1 MSLFLYLLLSFSKS
15 FILIGR
21 FNFFIFLTFLTAL
34 LLYCKLCNDRLSDSS
49 LNTKKDDNSER
60 LPERGWRSGWST
72 RLPPMWPGFNSR
84 RRRHM
89 WVEFVVG
96 SLRCSERFS
105 SGYSGFPLS
114 SKTNIS
120 KVQFCQESGR
130 QKTTM
135 WMCYLQTVIC
145 LLYLFIYLACVAM
158 VASVSGS
165 SYSESCGESK
175 IPLII

>member
-60 LPERGWRSGWST
+60 LPERGWRSGWSA

-89 WVEFVVG
+89 WVKFVVDL
-96 SLRCSERFS
+96 SLAPTGFS
-105 SGYSGFPLS
+105 PGTPVFPLL
-114 SKTNIS
+114 KNQHFQI
-120 KVQFCQESGR
+120 
-130 QKTTM
+130 
-135 WMCYLQTVIC
+135 
-145 LLYLFIYLACVAM
+145 
-158 VASVSGS
+158 
-165 SYSESCGESK
+165 
-175 IPLII
+175 LIRPGIR